1 VLEAGVKRFF
11 PWQFGVDYDV
21 VGRGSAQDLWD
32 EQLDVRD
39 LLRSQDQTEWVIVST
54 GLFMS
59 FLFEP
64 SFGIVELEGDK
75 KGGMVR
81 ALGSWDNKVTVTTPE
96 DIGKLTAMIIFEE
109 PRFRN
114 QVVYTAGETV
124 TYGRVAEIVD
134 EVLGSGKGFRRE
146 VWTVESLKKELEE
159 QRGRAG
165 ETMSKYRVAFA
176 VGRGASWDVER
187 SWNWQKGVE
196 VTDVESYAERTL
208 RGVLEKGR
216 AS

>member
-1 VLEAGVKRFF
+1 MLEAGVKRFF

-54 GLFMS
+54 RLFMS

-64 SFGIVELEGDK
+64 SFGVVELDEDK
-75 KGGMVR
+75 KGGIVR
-81 ALGSWDNKVTVTTPE
+81 ALGSWDNKVTVTTPA
-96 DIGKLTAMIIFEE
+96 DIEKLTTMTVFEE

-124 TYGRVAEIVD
+124 TYRRVAEIVD
-134 EVLGSGKGFRRE
+134 EVVGSENGVRRE
-146 VWTVESLKKELEE
+146 VWTVESLEKEFEE
-159 QRGRAG
+159 QRDSKE
-165 ETMSKYRVAFA
+165 ETMAKYRVVFCSWT
-176 VGRGASWDVER
+176 RGEL
-187 SWNWQKGVE
+187 GF
-196 VTDVESYAERTL
+196 
-208 RGVLEKGR
+208 
-216 AS
+216 